1 MRNKAVIIILS
12 IFVLLTSC
20 ETVSSVPDYSDPS
33 LWAYYAEGDG
43 LDADLFII
51 APTVDMGGDGNSN
64 MSLSDEGTKE
74 AFIGALNMERGIF
87 DEYTAMYS
95 PFYRQMTF
103 PVYDRRESEEGAPL
117 DIAYSDVRN
126 AFIYFLDNISI
137 DRPIIIAGFS
147 QGAQLSLMLLEEFFS
162 DEALQERLVAAY
174 IIGWHVNDEDL
185 AKYPHLKM
193 AEGED
198 DTGVIVSFNTEAP
211 GITDSIIIPEGMKT
225 HSINPLNWKTDNTF
239 ADRSLSEGACF
250 TDYSGSITKEV
261 ENITGAYI
269 DEERGT
275 LIAIDIIPSD
285 YSSSLF
291 PDGVYHLYDYQF
303 FFRDLQSNV
312 ETRLLSFLNASEAEM
327 SA

>member
-20 ETVSSVPDYSDPS
+20 QTVSSVPDYSDPS

-174 IIGWHVNDEDL
+174 IIGWHVNDTICQSVFQ
-185 AKYPHLKM
+185 HLFGFLHIGTIRYNLNIGRCIHFPKIFPAQRRM
-193 AEGED
+193 R
-198 DTGVIVSFNTEAP
+198 IVDHYSR
-211 GITDSIIIPEGMKT
+211 
-225 HSINPLNWKTDNTF
+225 HF
-239 ADRSLSEGACF
+239 ADRLFGVDESVKQRIEQRH
-250 TDYSGSITKEV
+250 E
-261 ENITGAYI
+261 
-269 DEERGT
+269 DEENQST
-275 LIAIDIIPSD
+275 LVAHGPSRF
-285 YSSSLF
+285 LP
-291 PDGVYHLYDYQF
+291 PDEESVAY
-303 FFRDLQSNV
+303 
-312 ETRLLSFLNASEAEM
+312 RLVQQLI
-327 SA
+327 